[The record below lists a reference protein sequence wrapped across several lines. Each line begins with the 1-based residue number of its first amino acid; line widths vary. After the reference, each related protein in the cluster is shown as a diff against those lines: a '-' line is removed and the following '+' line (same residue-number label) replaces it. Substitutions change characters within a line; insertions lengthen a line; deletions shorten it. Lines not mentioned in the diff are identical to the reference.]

1 MLLGL
6 YLLVMICLLA
16 TNLTDSYIGLIILGI
31 VALVSY
37 MTTVTFETSIPKKK
51 RILFAS
57 LGFVLI
63 STLTIVGMVS
73 MEQKPVTLTDY
84 LLPLFLVFCHPIV
97 SYTKKGGKRNAG

>member
-16 TNLTDSYIGLIILGI
+16 TKLTDSYIGLIILGI

-37 MTTVTFETSIPKKK
+37 MTTVAFETSLSKKK
-51 RILFAS
+51 RVLFAS

-63 STLTIVGMVS
+63 STLAIVGMVS
-73 MEQKPVTLTDY
+73 MEQKPVTVADY
-84 LLPLFLVFCHPIV
+84 LMPLFLVLCHPIV
-97 SYTKKGGKRNAG
+97 SRIKKGGERNAG

>member
-16 TNLTDSYIGLIILGI
+16 TKLTDSYIGLIILGI

-37 MTTVTFETSIPKKK
+37 MTTVAFEASLSKKK
-51 RILFAS
+51 RVLFAS

-63 STLTIVGMVS
+63 STLAIVGMVS
-73 MEQKPVTLTDY
+73 MEQKPVTVADY
-84 LLPLFLVFCHPIV
+84 LMPLFLVLCHPIV
-97 SYTKKGGKRNAG
+97 SRIKKGGERNAA